1 MKNLST
7 LIVLFILFNSC
18 ETALDIELPSIESKL
33 VVNSYLITDEYWD
46 TQNQFL
52 LLSNSIEGMGSL
64 NDYTYTDSFPVISY
78 ANAFI
83 NELNTIDNDII
94 NTYPLDFTTNCY
106 CYTNPSFTPKEN
118 TTYELHVEASGYPN
132 IFSTERMPSKP
143 KYTISD
149 FEMKSSI
156 DQKEE
161 EGELCEFKI
170 LLEDPPNQTNYYRLK
185 IILANNFNDRGTPCT
200 YQVVDPSFLIPIN
213 RYNSSNTYFEGKNGY
228 FTDELFNGENK
239 QFFIEV
245 EKPKG
250 SYDHF
255 YIEVV
260 SYSENLYNFNLT
272 RKEQRRDSNNF
283 LFNSEAIFIDSNIE
297 GGYGVFGGRARSRR
311 AYIPTY
317 YPANGWIEY

>member
-7 LIVLFILFNSC
+7 LILLFILFNSC
-18 ETALDIELPSIESKL
+18 ETALDIKLPSIESKL
-33 VVNSYLITDEYWD
+33 VVNSYLIADEYWD

-64 NDYTYTDSFPVISY
+64 NDYAYTDSFPVISH

-83 NELNTIDNDII
+83 NEINNIDEIL

-118 TTYELHVEASGYPN
+118 TTYELHVEASGYPS
-132 IFSTERMPSKP
+132 IKSRETMPLKP
-143 KYTISD
+143 EYIISD
-149 FEMKSSI
+149 FEMKSSV
-156 DQKEE
+156 DQEE
-161 EGELCEFKI
+161 EGKLCEFKI
-170 LLEDPPNQTNYYRLK
+170 LLKDPPDQTNYYRLK
-185 IILANNFNDRGTPCT
+185 IILANNFDDRGRPCT

-228 FTDELFNGENK
+228 FTDELFAGEQK
-239 QFFIEV
+239 QFFIQV
-245 EKPKG
+245 DKPKG
-250 SYDHF
+250 AYNHF

-272 RKEQRRDSNNF
+272 RKEQIRDSNNF

-297 GGYGVFGGRARSRR
+297 EGYGVFGGRARSRR

-317 YPANGWIEY
+317 YPVSGWIEY